1 RAPGNPPRALRALR
15 PAGGRAEPPV
25 TRDAVGGVSLEVD
38 PLSAASAAPRE
49 TSSVLPPIDPA
60 LAPPRPGPGKRLVRV
75 LVLIVSGGLFTRGRW
90 MAALRNVAHLLAEVG
105 PLAILA
111 VVPYGVA
118 VTLDTAGWAAILR
131 GLEARVATWRLLGLR
146 LSTEAVHLSF
156 PGGP

>member
-1 RAPGNPPRALRALR
+1 GPCRSARLAGIGALARYPGANPCRAPDGGAPVPNAGHAAHRRAGGYVALGPRAPGNPPRALRALR

-75 LVLIVSGGLFTRGRW
+75 LVLIVSVGIFIRVLW
-90 MAALRNVAHLLAEVG
+90 MADLRNVAHLLAE
-105 PLAILA
+105 
-111 VVPYGVA
+111 
-118 VTLDTAGWAAILR
+118 
-131 GLEARVATWRLLGLR
+131 
-146 LSTEAVHLSF
+146 
-156 PGGP
+156 